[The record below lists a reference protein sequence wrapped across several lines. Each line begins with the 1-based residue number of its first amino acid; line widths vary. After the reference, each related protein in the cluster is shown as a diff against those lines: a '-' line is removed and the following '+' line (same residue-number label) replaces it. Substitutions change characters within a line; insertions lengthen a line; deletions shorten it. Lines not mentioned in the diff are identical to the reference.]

1 MEVGGLTTR
10 SEGSRTIRRM
20 HERTEH
26 RTPDEIDGDL
36 AELLAPLHA
45 AALRLAQGGAPPAA
59 IAAQLGIPEESVPGI
74 LEVAAA
80 KLDRL
85 QREGSS
91 R

>member
-1 MEVGGLTTR
+1 MQESTKGRL
-10 SEGSRTIRRM
+10 S
-20 HERTEH
+20 
-26 RTPDEIDGDL
+26 DEIDGDL
-36 AELLAPLHA
+36 ADLLAPLHA
-45 AALRLAQGGAPPAA
+45 EALRLAQEGVTTAA
-59 IAAQLGIPEESVPGI
+59 IAARLGIPEESVPGV